1 MNVFRLSKGKYKNQL
16 SGVGASMYGGRWNS
30 PGTEI
35 IYTAANRSLAMAE
48 ILVHLEP
55 SQIPDDYFMLTI
67 AVPGDFSIL
76 RIEEKELPSRWNAPI
91 IYHTETKKMGDQFIR
106 ENKFGFLKVPS
117 AVTKSD
123 FNFLINPFYDRFS
136 EVKIMGAEPFPFD
149 GRFFR

>member
-16 SGVGASMYGGRWNS
+16 SGVGASIYGGRWNS

-67 AVPGDFSIL
+67 EVPDGFPISIL
-76 RIEEKELPSRWNAPI
+76 NEKDLPPHWNAPI
-91 IYHTETKKMGDQFIR
+91 IYHPLTKKMGDRFIR
-106 ENKFGFLKVPS
+106 ENKYALLKVPS
-117 AVTKSD
+117 AVTKGD
-123 FNFLINPFYDRFS
+123 FNFLINPFYERFQEIKIVAADR
-136 EVKIMGAEPFPFD
+136 FPFD